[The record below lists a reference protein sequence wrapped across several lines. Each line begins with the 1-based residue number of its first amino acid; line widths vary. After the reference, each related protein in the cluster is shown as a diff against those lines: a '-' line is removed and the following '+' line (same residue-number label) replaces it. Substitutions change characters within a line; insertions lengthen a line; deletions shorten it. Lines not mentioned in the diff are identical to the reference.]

1 MLHKDYESMYSVE
14 KNLLVMTLKGLVAK
28 MN

>member
-14 KNLLVMTLKGLVAK
+14 KEMLVVSRKVLVAK
-28 MN
+28 AN